1 MKKQMLTFVNW
12 RNSILEIDE
21 AGRLIDAVFFS
32 LFRITDLDESD
43 ALKIPGSRTQTNS
56 FVSWHLINGNRT

>member
-1 MKKQMLTFVNW
+1 MLTFVDG

-43 ALKIPGSRTQTNS
+43 ALKIPGSRT
-56 FVSWHLINGNRT
+56 